1 MAHDVFES
9 PLNSRYCSDEM
20 KFVWSPQFKHQT
32 WRQMWVWVAEAQ
44 LELDL
49 RGPDGQP
56 VVQQS
61 QIDEMKQFITDI
73 NWAEAQAEEKKR
85 RHDIMAHV
93 HAFGLQAQS
102 AKGIVHLG
110 CTSADIGD
118 NTDLIQ
124 SREALKLVRAR
135 LCRVIDALSKFAL
148 EYRELPLLGATH
160 LQPAQPT
167 TVGKRACLWLQDLLL
182 DLEEMDRLVHTLPF
196 RGIKGTTG
204 TQASFF
210 ELFQG
215 DHTKVKSLDQLVSQ
229 KAGFAKTLT
238 IAGQT
243 YTRKLDSILNKA
255 LSNLAESL
263 SKFSTDLRLL
273 QGNKEIEEPFEKD
286 QIGSS
291 AMAYKRNPMRSER
304 IGSLARFVMAQVN
317 ATAFTAATQWFER
330 TLDDSANKRLAI
342 PEAFLAVDAM
352 LILAENI
359 CKGMV
364 VYPKVIERRLMAE
377 LPFMATENIIMEC
390 VKKGGDRQ
398 VLHEAIRVLSQQA
411 GRVVKEEGKDN
422 DLLERIL
429 DFDKALPM
437 AERAQFGLEEF
448 TGFGLTR
455 DDLGRILDL
464 HKFVG
469 RAPEQVREFVTQE
482 VQPMLAQIPGWEGLG
497 AGEVKV

>member
-1 MAHDVFES
+1 MSASNAPAADSHDQFES
-9 PLNSRYCSDEM
+9 PLNSRYCSPEM

-32 WRQMWVWVAEAQ
+32 WRSMWLWVAEAQ
-44 LELDL
+44 LELGL
-49 RGPDGQP
+49 KGADGQP
-56 VVQQS
+56 VVSAAQVAELKGHLS
-61 QIDEMKQFITDI
+61 DI
-73 NWAEAQAEEKKR
+73 NWAEAAAEEKRR

-93 HAFGLQAQS
+93 HAYGLQCPS
-102 AKGIVHLG
+102 AKGIIHLG

-124 SREALKLVRAR
+124 TREALRLVRSR
-135 LCRVIDALSKFAL
+135 LARVIDKLSKFAM
-148 EYRELPLLGATH
+148 EQRHQPLLGATH
-160 LQPAQPT
+160 FQAAQLT
-167 TVGKRACLWLQDLLL
+167 TVGKRACLWLQELLI
-182 DLEEMDRLVHTLPF
+182 DLEEIDRLERTLPF

-210 ELFQG
+210 ELFEG
-215 DHTKVKSLDQLVSQ
+215 DHAKVKALDTLVSH
-229 KAGFAKTLT
+229 KAGFARILT

-243 YTRKLDSILNKA
+243 YTRKLDSIASKA

-273 QGNKEIEEPFEKD
+273 QGLKEMEEPFEKE

-352 LILAENI
+352 LIIAENV
-359 CKGMV
+359 CSGMV
-364 VYPKVIERRLMAE
+364 VYPKVIERRIMAE

-398 VLHEAIRVLSQQA
+398 ELHEAIRRLSMEA
-411 GRVVKEEGKDN
+411 AAVVKQEGKDN
-422 DLLERIL
+422 DLLERVL
-429 DFDKALPM
+429 REPT
-437 AERAQFGLEEF
+437 FGLV
-448 TGFGLTR
+448 R
-455 DDLGRILDL
+455 ADLERILDL
-464 HKFVG
+464 KKFVG
-469 RAPEQVREFVTQE
+469 RAPEQVQEFVEGE
-482 VQPMLAQIPGWEGLG
+482 VQPMLATIRGWQDLA

>member
-1 MAHDVFES
+1 MSHDIFES
-9 PLNSRYCSDEM
+9 PLNSRYCSAEM

-32 WRQMWVWVAEAQ
+32 WREMWTWVAEAQ
-44 LELDL
+44 LELGL
-49 RGPDGQP
+49 KGPDGQP
-56 VVQQS
+56 VVNQA
-61 QIDEMKQFITDI
+61 QIDEMRANQKNI
-73 NWAEAQAEEKKR
+73 NWAEAQAEEKRR

-93 HAFGLQAQS
+93 HAFGLQAPS

-124 SREALKLVRAR
+124 MREALKLVRAR
-135 LCRVIDALSKFAL
+135 LCRVVRSLSDFAL
-148 EYRELPLLGATH
+148 ETREIPMLGATH
-160 LQPAQPT
+160 FQAAQLT
-167 TVGKRACLWLQDLLL
+167 TVGKRASLWLQELVI
-182 DLEEMDRLVHTLPF
+182 DLEEIDRLIQTLPF

-210 ELFQG
+210 ELFEG
-215 DHTKVKSLDQLVSQ
+215 DHAKVKKLDELVTQ
-229 KAGFAKTLT
+229 KAGFSRALT

-243 YTRKLDSILNKA
+243 YTRKLDAIINKA

-273 QGNKEIEEPFEKD
+273 QGLKEMEEPFEKD

-330 TLDDSANKRLAI
+330 TLDDSANKRLAV

-352 LILAENI
+352 LILAENVTS
-359 CKGMV
+359 GMV
-364 VYPKVIERRLMAE
+364 VYPKVIERRIMAE
-377 LPFMATENIIMEC
+377 IPFMATENIIMEC

-398 VLHEAIRVLSQQA
+398 ELHEDIRRLSMEA
-411 GRVVKEEGKDN
+411 AKVVKQEGKDN

-429 DFDKALPM
+429 NTPS
-437 AERAQFGLEEF
+437 
-448 TGFGLTR
+448 FGLTQA
-455 DDLGRILDL
+455 DLDRILDL
-464 HKFVG
+464 RKFVG
-469 RAPEQVREFVTQE
+469 RAPEQVVEFVQLE
-482 VQPMLAQIPGWEGLG
+482 VQPMLDAIPGWEGVA
-497 AGEVKV
+497 AGEVKC

>member
-1 MAHDVFES
+1 MSHDIFES
-9 PLNSRYCSDEM
+9 PLNSRYCSAEM

-32 WRQMWVWVAEAQ
+32 WREMWTWVAEAQ
-44 LELDL
+44 LELGL
-49 RGPDGQP
+49 KGPDGKT
-56 VVQQS
+56 VVNQG
-61 QIDEMKQFITDI
+61 QIDEMRANQKNI
-73 NWAEAQAEEKKR
+73 NWAEAQAEEKRR

-93 HAFGLQAQS
+93 HAFGLQAPS
-102 AKGIVHLG
+102 AKGIIHLG

-124 SREALKLVRAR
+124 MREALKLVRAR
-135 LCRVIDALSKFAL
+135 LCRVVKALSDFAL
-148 EYRELPLLGATH
+148 ETREIPMLGATH
-160 LQPAQPT
+160 FQAAQLT
-167 TVGKRACLWLQDLLL
+167 TVGKRATLWLQELVI
-182 DLEEMDRLVHTLPF
+182 DLEEIDRLIQTLPF

-210 ELFQG
+210 ELFEG
-215 DHTKVKSLDQLVSQ
+215 DHDKVKKLDLLVTQ
-229 KAGFAKTLT
+229 KAGFSRALT

-243 YTRKLDSILNKA
+243 YTRKLDAIINKA

-273 QGNKEIEEPFEKD
+273 QGLKEMEEPFEKD

-330 TLDDSANKRLAI
+330 TLDDSANKRLAV

-359 CKGMV
+359 TGGMV
-364 VYPKVIERRLMAE
+364 VYPKVIERRIMAE
-377 LPFMATENIIMEC
+377 IPFMATENIIMEC

-398 VLHEAIRVLSQQA
+398 ELHEDIRRLSMEA
-411 GRVVKEEGKDN
+411 AKVVKQEGKDN

-429 DFDKALPM
+429 NTPS
-437 AERAQFGLEEF
+437 
-448 TGFGLTR
+448 FGLTQA
-455 DDLGRILDL
+455 DLDRILDL
-464 HKFVG
+464 RKFVG
-469 RAPEQVREFVTQE
+469 RAPEQVVEFVQLE
-482 VQPMLAQIPGWEGLG
+482 VQPMLDAIPGWEGLE
-497 AGEVKV
+497 AGEVKC